1 MKAAFMTLFLSL
13 VAVPCQAQVFLE
25 LGNSPVVSVLWEKPS
40 FALGLGTGFGWST
53 FHMSDPFSG
62 LEGKQDLIIFT
73 PTVTGQF
80 FLNHDPKARSFF
92 ETRVSKGVP
101 IFSGARTNGL
111 EQSSDDWTYGVGG
124 GLRSSVADRLNIGGA
139 ADYSVTVRTADGQP
153 DEISSGAG
161 FRAFLQYRL

>member
-1 MKAAFMTLFLSL
+1 MKAAFMTLFLSF

-40 FALGLGTGFGWST
+40 FALGLGTGVSWST
-53 FHMSDPFSG
+53 AHISNPLGPVSDLDFI
-62 LEGKQDLIIFT
+62 LFT

-80 FLNHDPKARSFF
+80 FLNRDPKAQSFL

-161 FRAFLQYRL
+161 FRVFLQYRL